1 MLKFSWNVDSCMCL
15 VSYASWTPWLTQ
27 PFVAQGLRYWQICNG
42 IFASTAFRA
51 RAFQAV
57 ASQATSCCNCNSRL
71 FKVWLPFL
79 SFNISSW
86 VEFLLGLLH
95 VKLDCCVQTCLDSH
109 GKIRYSNPLSKCS
122 FEKQHSWQFRIGW
135 ITQKHT
141 IISSWRAAAR
151 SAQAAK
157 RSSSPPSSEGRP
169 VTVSWCLAWIAH
181 ALG

>member
-1 MLKFSWNVDSCMCL
+1 MPGVCTLSQLYWIWLRRIASWQAGRQTYSVKFEVPFTPKERNDANLDAGINKCEYSVPRHDCFFWRDLLHIIYMLKFSWNVDSCMCL

-57 ASQATSCCNCNSRL
+57 ASQATSLLQLQLALIWSS
-71 FKVWLPFL
+71 LPFL

-95 VKLDCCVQTCLDSH
+95 VKTWLL
-109 GKIRYSNPLSKCS
+109 
-122 FEKQHSWQFRIGW
+122 
-135 ITQKHT
+135 
-141 IISSWRAAAR
+141 RADLPR
-151 SAQAAK
+151 
-157 RSSSPPSSEGRP
+157 
-169 VTVSWCLAWIAH
+169 
-181 ALG
+181 